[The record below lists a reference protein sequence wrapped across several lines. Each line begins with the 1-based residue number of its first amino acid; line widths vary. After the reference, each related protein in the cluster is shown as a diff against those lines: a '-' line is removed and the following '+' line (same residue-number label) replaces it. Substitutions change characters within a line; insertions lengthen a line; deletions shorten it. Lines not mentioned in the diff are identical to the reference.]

1 MPEHHPHRRGLLTL
15 PPDVAEGGEDQSSGL
30 GPELAR
36 AATRFGRTLGEAGLL
51 HVTGAWVPADLP
63 PTPDRPYTEVG
74 HPIGTE
80 SPLLALA
87 SLVGEVISF
96 ADWHAGARVQNLYPL
111 RGEASRQNASNAVY
125 LEMHTETA
133 FRPNTPDALVLLCL
147 RADERVGTLA
157 CDLLDVWAELDPGT
171 RRALAEPA
179 FAFRLPDGT
188 VTEPKPVAS
197 RWRGRLR
204 FNYAEALCAV
214 GEEYERPLRTLREG
228 IADRTVTINL
238 RTGDLLL
245 IDNTHLV
252 HGRTAYQ
259 PRYDGTDRWL
269 QRCLIRAA
277 A

>member
-1 MPEHHPHRRGLLTL
+1 MPEPGPHRRALLTL
-15 PPDVAEGGEDQSSGL
+15 PADTAGGGEERPYGL

-51 HVTGAWVPADLP
+51 HVTGVRVPPGLP
-63 PTPDRPYTEVG
+63 PTPDRPYAELG

-147 RADERVGTLA
+147 RADERVGTLV
-157 CDLLDVWAELDPGT
+157 CDLLDVWAGLDPGT

-179 FAFRLPDGT
+179 FAFRLPGGT
-188 VTEPKPVAS
+188 LTEPKPVAS
-197 RWRGRLR
+197 QWRGRLR
-204 FNYAEALCAV
+204 FNYAEALCAA
-214 GEEYERPLRTLREG
+214 GEEYERPLRALRAG
-228 IADRTVTINL
+228 IEERTVTVTL

-252 HGRTAYQ
+252 HGRTAYR